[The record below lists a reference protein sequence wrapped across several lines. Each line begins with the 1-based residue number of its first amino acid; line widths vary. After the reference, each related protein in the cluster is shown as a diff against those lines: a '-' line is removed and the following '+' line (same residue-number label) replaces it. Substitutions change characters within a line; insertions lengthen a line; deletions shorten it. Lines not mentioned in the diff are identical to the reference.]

1 VTLVLD
7 NHYPAVVATRL
18 CEAGFHV
25 ATAHELECA
34 DFDDEQ
40 LLEECTRT
48 GRTLLSNN
56 AVDFIPI
63 ARQWQ
68 AQGRSHS
75 GIVLTS
81 DATFPRHRAAVGAL
95 ISALTALMSAHD
107 GDEALADRVIW
118 LVR

>member
-1 VTLVLD
+1 VRLVLD

-18 CEAGFHV
+18 RDGGFDV

-48 GRTLLSNN
+48 GRALLSNN

-68 AQGRSHS
+68 AQGRAHS

-81 DATFPRHRAAVGAL
+81 DATFPRHRAAVGSL
-95 ISALTALMSAHD
+95 ISALTTLLSQHRS
-107 GDEALADRVIW
+107 ENSLADQVVW